1 MLLAESYYIPSHR
14 LEKVI
19 QNPQKRLRGRLVQLP
34 SAGSTTVSC
43 PLYKGFSEWVQIQKL
58 AERGIEPEA
67 EAYGKEKSEEGA
79 YGKEKISYHALK
91 FQARH

>member
-1 MLLAESYYIPSHR
+1 M
-14 LEKVI
+14 
-19 QNPQKRLRGRLVQLP
+19 
-34 SAGSTTVSC
+34 
-43 PLYKGFSEWVQIQKL
+43 QIQKL